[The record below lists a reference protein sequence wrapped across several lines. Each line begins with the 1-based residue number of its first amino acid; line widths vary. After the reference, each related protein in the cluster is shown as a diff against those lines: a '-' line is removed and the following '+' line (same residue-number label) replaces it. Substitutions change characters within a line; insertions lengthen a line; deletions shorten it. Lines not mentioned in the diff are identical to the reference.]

1 MAIMGERVSFRQV
14 GKDRPGKLYKGVIMD
29 AYNRVSQ
36 ASIPSK
42 FELVLAKPQVSDGF
56 GLRANRFS
64 LSTSF
69 AGESPGP
76 GHYAAQQKSNPS
88 LSKKGF
94 LSGFVSS
101 LQRFRPKDFANKVP
115 GPGTYTPT
123 HMRRSSNPAPGFIP
137 SKSSYKRKMQDTPAP
152 GSYDPTPLAKAKGPT
167 TSFISKA
174 DRLVDL
180 STSDAPPVT
189 LYEPKYTMVRSQSQG
204 LTSAFKLP
212 VHARRFQVN
221 LYDPHSQVLEDSR
234 PGPGYYDPEA
244 LAHSGSSFSHNG
256 LDRFGKTAHID
267 KVKRPFTSTPGPG
280 SYEIVQGSEDKA
292 PISGS
297 AFMSESGRL
306 QHQRRKIPGP
316 AFYHPMQITKKK
328 SFHLN
333 AERKWM

>member
-1 MAIMGERVSFRQV
+1 MGERVSFRQV

-42 FELVLAKPQVSDGF
+42 FELVLAKPEVSDGF
-56 GLRANRFS
+56 GHRASRFS
-64 LSTSF
+64 LSASF

-76 GHYAAQQKSNPS
+76 GHYAAQHKSNPS

-123 HMRRSSNPAPGFIP
+123 QIRRSSNPTPGFVP
-137 SKSSYKRKMQDTPAP
+137 AKSSYKRKALDTPAP
-152 GSYDPTPLAKAKGPT
+152 GSYDPTPLTKARVLT
-167 TSFISKA
+167 TSFVSKA
-174 DRLVDL
+174 DRLADQ
-180 STSDAPPVT
+180 TFSDAPPAT

-221 LYDPHSQVLEDSR
+221 LYDPHSQVLEDSH
-234 PGPGYYDPEA
+234 PGPGYYDPEPEV
-244 LAHSGSSFSHNG
+244 LAGSSFSHTG
-256 LDRFGKTAHID
+256 LDRFGKTAQP
-267 KVKRPFTSTPGPG
+267 KAKRPATSTPGPG
-280 SYEIVQGSEDKA
+280 AYEVVTISEEKA

-306 QHQRRKIPGP
+306 LHLRRRNPGP
-316 AFYHPMQITKKK
+316 AFYHPMPASKKK